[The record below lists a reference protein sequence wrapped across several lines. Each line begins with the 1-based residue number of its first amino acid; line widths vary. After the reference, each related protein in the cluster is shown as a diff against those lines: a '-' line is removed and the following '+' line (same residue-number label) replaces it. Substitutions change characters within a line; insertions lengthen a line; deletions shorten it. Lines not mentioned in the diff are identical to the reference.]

1 MIALMAMLMRIPAVL
16 TAQEKITFQ
25 SQRESNTEVYVM
37 SPDGSNQFRL
47 TGSSAFDG
55 EPTLS
60 PNGDMIAFSSYRDGN
75 SEIYIMNTNG
85 SEQTNL
91 TNNAAYDGH
100 PAFSPDGGRIVFA
113 SMRGNHVGLWVMD
126 VDGSNPVTP
135 MTGVGRQFTVVPAW
149 TLPQIGI
156 TACLGVFSI

>member
-37 SPDGSNQFRL
+37 HPDGSNQFRL

-55 EPTLS
+55 SLS
-60 PNGDMIAFSSYRDGN
+60 FPLG
-75 SEIYIMNTNG
+75 
-85 SEQTNL
+85 
-91 TNNAAYDGH
+91 
-100 PAFSPDGGRIVFA
+100 
-113 SMRGNHVGLWVMD
+113 
-126 VDGSNPVTP
+126 
-135 MTGVGRQFTVVPAW
+135 
-149 TLPQIGI
+149 LPQIGI